1 VIDLLH
7 EAAAPGTN
15 GASQPATPIE
25 LLIGGVVFTA
35 LGVSALVFRT
45 PLWNIYQG
53 MARPMGPAMSRFQYF
68 ISCLLVPA
76 IFAVMGLLAFVSGI
90 VRI

>member
-1 VIDLLH
+1 MNLLY

-35 LGVSALVFRT
+35 LGVSALVFRA

-53 MARPMGPAMSRFQYF
+53 MTRPMGPAMSRFQYF
-68 ISCLLVPA
+68 ISCLLSPA
-76 IFAVMGLLAFVSGI
+76 IFAVMGILMFVSG
-90 VRI
+90 VVQT